1 MKIKKILAGI
11 SALTMLASSAGTVS
25 AKSMCEKNKPCAQPV
40 CTQVSDAETP
50 EIPEFDA
57 ETEKAKREAEKAE
70 RKAQREAEKAEREAQ
85 REAEKAER
93 EAKKEANKEDI
104 KKPVAV
110 NPELPEVSEKPEIPE
125 VSEGTEKPDAPVKPE
140 VSEESDAPVKP
151 EVPAKP
157 EAPVKPEVS
166 VKPEAPV
173 KPEVSIKPETPVKPE
188 VSVKPEAPVK
198 PETPVK
204 PAKPTHI
211 GQCQKITDLIDLV
224 VDQVYI
230 ATEDMSNEQ
239 ILSIASIVIPLI
251 RNMEKE
257 DVKTLIK
264 EVLADGVIDSNDIIS
279 LKNLLAETSAN
290 ETI

>member
-70 RKAQREAEKAEREAQ
+70 REAQREAEKAEREAQREAEKAEREAQREAEKAEREAQ

-151 EVPAKP
+151 EDPAKP
-157 EAPVKPEVS
+157 EA
-166 VKPEAPV
+166 
-173 KPEVSIKPETPVKPE
+173 PVKPE